1 MRANG
6 SNRDVGNFR
15 AWEDTERVCRPSFHD
30 LHSTSRDES
39 TQTKD
44 KHMSK
49 LTSVGEDET
58 VLPDCDP
65 NLERPQ

>member
-1 MRANG
+1 MPPF
-6 SNRDVGNFR
+6 V
-15 AWEDTERVCRPSFHD
+15 HD
-30 LHSTSRDES
+30 LHSSSRDES
-39 TQTKD
+39 TQPKD

-65 NLERPQ
+65 NLERPQQDLINNDADFMVASTALG